1 MKRVLIF
8 AAYSRN
14 GAVCEDV
21 QDLLRAF
28 RPFADK
34 ILFVADNEFSETELQ
49 KLKKTADWVQCSHHG
64 EYDFGSYKR
73 GLAAAKEKGWLDG
86 AEELIF
92 CNDSC
97 FGPCFP
103 LQEMFAKMDKTDCDF
118 WGIVESREIQP
129 HVQSYFWAFREKLF
143 TSDLFKNFMDG
154 IEKLSSPREII
165 SKYEVPATAFFRKN
179 GFTVKTYID
188 WDGSLPPTACPVT
201 LLQKRCPLIKRKVF
215 QRTKYAKESVLKTLA
230 LIKKTNPKLYFQI
243 KKTYGIKL
251 YVLLLKRGAAR
262 LFSCKK

>member
-14 GAVCEDV
+14 GKVCEDV
-21 QDLLRAF
+21 LGLLRAF

-34 ILFVADNEFSETELQ
+34 ILFVADNEFNEKELQ
-49 KLKKTADWVQCSHHG
+49 KLQKTADFVQCRHHG

-73 GLAAAKEKGWLDG
+73 GLDAAEEKGWLDG

-103 LQEMFAKMDKTDCDF
+103 LLEMFSEMDKADCDF

-129 HVQSYFWAFREKLF
+129 HVQSYFWAFRKKLF
-143 TSDLFKNFMDG
+143 ASGLFKNFMAG
-154 IEKLSSPREII
+154 VEKLSSPREII
-165 SKYEVPATAFFRKN
+165 SKYEVPATAFFREN

-188 WDGSLPPTACPVT
+188 WDNPLPPTACPVT

-230 LIKKTNPKLYFQI
+230 LIKQANPELYLQI

-251 YVLLLKRGAAR
+251 YALLLKRGIRR
-262 LFSCKK
+262 LFSRKK